1 MPTPGRL
8 ERLADERV
16 LTVMLRL
23 VIARDGRLVHGE
35 IVDLE
40 GVVRQRFAHWTE
52 LLTAL
57 ERLIATT
64 DTDG

>member
-1 MPTPGRL
+1 VPTPGRL
-8 ERLADERV
+8 ERLANERV

-23 VIARDGRLVHGE
+23 VIARDGQLVHGE

-40 GVVRQRFAHWTE
+40 GVVRHRFVDWPGLVA
-52 LLTAL
+52 AL

-64 DTDG
+64 DSDG